1 MVLKCVSP
9 AGLRCVSL
17 LILVGFAS
25 SDLSKDR
32 EQCAD
37 QLVGL
42 ATCLPYVG
50 GDAKAPTLDCCA
62 GIKQVL
68 QKSRICLCILVKD
81 RNDPG
86 LGLKINATLALG
98 LPGACHAPAN
108 ISECPGHV
116 IGLHDYS
123 PNDYYNPALLHLA
136 PHSPGAKVFEDFVNS
151 TKVKASAPA
160 AAIGNGTRT
169 GSSAQLTSN
178 GGRGK
183 KWLGVEMAW
192 ALFITVLKG
201 VAKENSGPL
210 IREDNLRKRDVGEK
224 DEEKENRKNNKKENW
239 KGLEEEEVVNV
250 EE

>member
-9 AGLRCVSL
+9 AGLRCILL
-17 LILVGFAS
+17 LIMVGFAS
-25 SDLSKDR
+25 SDLNKDR

-50 GDAKAPTLDCCA
+50 GDAKAPTLDCCG

-108 ISECPGHV
+108 ISNAPVGICEGGLDTVNYEDKV

-123 PNDYYNPALLHLA
+123 PNDCYNPALLHLA
-136 PHSPGAKVFEDFVNS
+136 PHSPDAKVFEDFVNS
-151 TKVKASAPA
+151 TKGKASAPTA
-160 AAIGNGTRT
+160 VIECLLLGVVTGKGNATST
-169 GSSAQLTSN
+169 GSSAQLTSD

-183 KWLGVEMAW
+183 KWLGIEIAW
-192 ALFITVLKG
+192 VLFITVVFHIL
-201 VAKENSGPL
+201 P
-210 IREDNLRKRDVGEK
+210 
-224 DEEKENRKNNKKENW
+224 
-239 KGLEEEEVVNV
+239 
-250 EE
+250 

>member
-9 AGLRCVSL
+9 AGLRCVLL

-25 SDLSKDR
+25 SDLNKDR

-37 QLVGL
+37 QLIGL
-42 ATCLPYVG
+42 ATCLPYAG

-108 ISECPGHV
+108 ISECPG
-116 IGLHDYS
+116 
-123 PNDYYNPALLHLA
+123 
-136 PHSPGAKVFEDFVNS
+136 K
-151 TKVKASAPA
+151 
-160 AAIGNGTRT
+160 GNATST
-169 GSSAQLTSN
+169 GSSAQLTSD

-183 KWLGVEMAW
+183 KWLGVEMAG
-192 ALFITVLKG
+192 ALFITVVFHIL
-201 VAKENSGPL
+201 PCF
-210 IREDNLRKRDVGEK
+210 
-224 DEEKENRKNNKKENW
+224 
-239 KGLEEEEVVNV
+239 
-250 EE
+250 